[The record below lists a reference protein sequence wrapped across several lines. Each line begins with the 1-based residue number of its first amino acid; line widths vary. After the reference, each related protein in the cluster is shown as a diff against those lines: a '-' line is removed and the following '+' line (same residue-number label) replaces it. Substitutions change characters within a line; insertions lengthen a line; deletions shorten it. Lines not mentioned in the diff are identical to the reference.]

1 MRCWRE
7 SIAAARASFLVSGS
21 TEEGPV
27 PNIVAA
33 SWRRSLTAG
42 VDASTV
48 RAVYHDDLDASS
60 RLVRCSQP
68 IIERLSQETADL
80 PVSIALTD
88 AKARI
93 LTRVDTS
100 RIKED
105 GKGAWSPDDPRE
117 WLARGLA

>member
-1 MRCWRE
+1 MGAANRRE
-7 SIAAARASFLVSGS
+7 SIAAARVSFLVSGS

-80 PVSIALTD
+80 PVSLPLTH
-88 AKARI
+88 AKAPI
-93 LTRVDTS
+93 LTPADTT
-100 RIKED
+100 
-105 GKGAWSPDDPRE
+105 
-117 WLARGLA
+117 LNN

>member
-1 MRCWRE
+1 MGAANRRE
-7 SIAAARASFLVSGS
+7 SIAAARVSFLVSGS

-68 IIERLSQETADL
+68 IIDRLSQHPPDL
-80 PVSIALTD
+80 PVTTPFPHANAPTLTP
-88 AKARI
+88 A
-93 LTRVDTS
+93 
-100 RIKED
+100 
-105 GKGAWSPDDPRE
+105 
-117 WLARGLA
+117 